1 MDNPEYTER
10 AINEALGGH
19 GISVVWDGDEPATGE
34 AASFYV
40 CADGDDTDLMVR
52 DHGYSFEIIEGVD
65 NRSYVSVDEAQT
77 FDALAAKLVSIIDR
91 LGEDA

>member
-19 GISVVWDGDEPATGE
+19 SISVVWDGNEPEGGE
-34 AASFYV
+34 AAAFYV

-65 NRSYVSVDEAQT
+65 NRSYVSVD
-77 FDALAAKLVSIIDR
+77 DATSYDDLAAKLVSIIDR